1 MHLKHRR
8 SPRPLRKFLAAFAL
22 FGGVI
27 FIALAPSA
35 RPSFAETKIDLMGNW
50 TVDPFKWRTS
60 GCLYEQ
66 WVVIKKRTGANT
78 YAGVSRQRHSCFG
91 DQGGISETQLV
102 VTVQGKNVILTS
114 PSPTWNKEVLLYIS
128 PYRMDGKDSLGHRM
142 IYRRPKGPPG
152 V

>member
-1 MHLKHRR
+1 MRLRH
-8 SPRPLRKFLAAFAL
+8 PRPFFGRLIALVAL
-22 FGGVI
+22 FGCLSLAT
-27 FIALAPSA
+27 IAPIAPA
-35 RPSFAETKIDLMGNW
+35 HAKTKIDLMGDW

-66 WVVIKKRTGANT
+66 WVVIQKRTGANT
-78 YAGVSRQRHSCFG
+78 YLGVSRQRHNCFG
-91 DQGGISETQLV
+91 QQGAISEIRIV

-114 PSPTWNKEVLLYIS
+114 PSPTWNKEVLLYVS